1 MLLCIR
7 QRGSCPAH
15 LGLLQ
20 MRLTVQEAAAMHLH
34 MYRDE
39 RRSGHLDLVGEG
51 EQPWTIDLVAVT
63 AAVILVVSLVIAL
76 TMQLVR

>member
-1 MLLCIR
+1 
-7 QRGSCPAH
+7 
-15 LGLLQ
+15 
-20 MRLTVQEAAAMHLH
+20 MHLH